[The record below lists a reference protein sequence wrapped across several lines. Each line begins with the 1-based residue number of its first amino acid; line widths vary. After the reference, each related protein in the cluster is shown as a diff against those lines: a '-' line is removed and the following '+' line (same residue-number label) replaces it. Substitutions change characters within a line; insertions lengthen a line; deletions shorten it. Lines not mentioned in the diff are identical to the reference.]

1 MLIKNK
7 KPYEIPENLTTAEN
21 IYHRRREV
29 LKTMGI
35 FTLALST
42 FGISRANDENK
53 QIQIAKD
60 KYPYK
65 VNEIFKEAQ
74 LTPYEKA
81 STYNNFYE
89 FGFQKSDPYHRARSL
104 KTEPWSVVIDGEVEK
119 PTKISLEDILKKVS
133 LEERIY
139 RFRCVEAWSMNIP
152 WLGFELNDLLKLIRP
167 KSNAKFILFETL
179 KDDDMPGVKNPSISA
194 YTEFPYKEGL
204 RFDEARN
211 PLTMLVV
218 GMYGKAIPNQ
228 NGAPLRLIVPW
239 KYGFKSIKSIVRIS
253 LVEKM
258 PVSTWMKLNNSEYG
272 FYANVNPNVSHPRW
286 SQASE
291 RFIGEGFSFKR
302 IPTQLFNGYAEEVAS
317 IYAKMDLRNN
327 F

>member
-7 KPYEIPENLTTAEN
+7 KSYEILENLSTPENV
-21 IYHRRREV
+21 YHRRREL
-29 LKTMGI
+29 LKTMGVFMLGVGMLKI
-35 FTLALST
+35 GKAD
-42 FGISRANDENK
+42 DENK
-53 QIQIAKD
+53 QIQIAKE
-60 KYPYK
+60 KYHYK
-65 VNEIFKEAQ
+65 INQIFKESP

-89 FGFQKSDPYHRARSL
+89 FGFQKNDPYHRANLL
-104 KTEPWSVVIDGEVEK
+104 KTDPWSVIIDGEVDK
-119 PTKISLEDILKKVS
+119 PIKFSLEDILKKMP

-152 WLGFELNDLLKLIRP
+152 WLGFELGNLLKLVRP

-179 KDDDMPGVKNPSISA
+179 KDDNMPGVKNPSIVA

-204 RFDEARN
+204 RIDEASN
-211 PLTMLVV
+211 PLTMMTV
-218 GMYGKAIPNQ
+218 GMYGRALPNQ

-272 FYANVNPNVSHPRW
+272 FYSNVNPDVSHPRW
-286 SQASE
+286 SQSSE

-317 IYAKMDLRNN
+317 MYARMNLRDN